1 MQEKN
6 FVESGT
12 LYLVATPIG
21 NMSDISLRGKNVLEN
36 VDFIAAEDTRVSMK
50 LLSYLGIKKELISYY
65 EHNKKERGAE
75 IIERLRRGESC
86 ALVTDAGTPA
96 ISDPGE
102 DLVALCAQSDVDVI
116 SIPGPCAAITALTV
130 SALPTGKFVFEGFLP
145 TKNKDRKERL
155 EFLSHESRTVI
166 FYEAPHKVSGTLSDL
181 YLALGDR
188 RVSIC
193 REITKLNEETI
204 RTTLSE
210 AAQMYSSDNQ
220 PRGEFVIVVEGCP
233 LKEENH
239 FSKDDIVEAVEDH
252 INSGKSPSDAIK
264 SVSKELGVSK
274 NEVYAIYLASK
285 QKY

>member
-6 FVESGT
+6 FVENGK

-36 VDFIAAEDTRVSMK
+36 VDFIAAEDTRVSIK
-50 LLSYLGIKKELISYY
+50 LLSYLGIKKELVSYY

-75 IIERLRRGESC
+75 IIERLIRGESC

-102 DLVALCAQSDVDVI
+102 DLVVLCAQCNIDVI

-145 TKNKDRKERL
+145 VKGKERRERL
-155 EFLSHESRTVI
+155 EFLAGETRTMI
-166 FYEAPHKVSGTLSDL
+166 FYEAPHKISATLSDL
-181 YLALGDR
+181 YVALGDR
-188 RVSIC
+188 RVTIC

-204 RTTLSE
+204 RTTLSN
-210 AAQMYSSDNQ
+210 AVNLYSADNH
-220 PRGEFVIVVEGCP
+220 PRGEFVIVIEGGVT
-233 LKEENH
+233 KEEKIV
-239 FSKDDIVEAVEDH
+239 SDEDIIDAIENY
-252 INSGKSPSDAIK
+252 ISMGKTPSDAIK
-264 SVSKELGVSK
+264 TVSKEFGLSK
-274 NEVYAIYLASK
+274 NDVYAKYLTYK
-285 QKY
+285 QKN

>member
-6 FVESGT
+6 FVEGGK

-50 LLSYLGIKKELISYY
+50 LLSYLGIKKELVSYY

-75 IIERLRRGESC
+75 IVERLSRGESC

-102 DLVALCAQSDVDVI
+102 DLVVLCAQSDIEVI

-145 TKNKDRKERL
+145 TKNKERKERL
-155 EFLSHESRTVI
+155 EFLSSETRTII
-166 FYEAPHKVSGTLSDL
+166 FYEAPHKISGTLNDL

-204 RTTLSE
+204 RTTLSD
-210 AAQMYSSDNQ
+210 AAKLYSSENQ
-220 PRGEFVIVVEGCP
+220 PRGEFVIVVEGGSP
-233 LKEENH
+233 KEEKNL
-239 FSKDDIVEAVEDH
+239 SDEDIVKAIEDYVC
-252 INSGKSPSDAIK
+252 SGKTPSDAIK
-264 SVSKELGVSK
+264 TVSKELGVSK
-274 NEVYAIYLASK
+274 NDVYAKYLASK
-285 QKY
+285 QKN

>member
-6 FVESGT
+6 FVENGK

-36 VDFIAAEDTRVSMK
+36 VDFIAAEDTRVSIK
-50 LLSYLGIKKELISYY
+50 LLSYLGIKKELVSYY

-75 IIERLRRGESC
+75 IVERLSRGESC

-102 DLVALCAQSDVDVI
+102 DLVVLCAQNNIDVI

-145 TKNKDRKERL
+145 TKNKERKDRL
-155 EFLSHESRTVI
+155 EFLANETRTMI
-166 FYEAPHKVSGTLSDL
+166 FYEAPHKISGTLNDL
-181 YLALGDR
+181 YLAFGDR
-188 RVSIC
+188 RVTIC

-204 RTTLSE
+204 RTTLSN
-210 AAQMYSSDNQ
+210 AVTIYSDGNQ
-220 PRGEFVIVVEGCP
+220 PRGEFVIVIEGGTVKAEKP
-233 LKEENH
+233 LSDDDIIDAIENH
-239 FSKDDIVEAVEDH
+239 VH
-252 INSGKSPSDAIK
+252 SGKTPSDAIK
-264 SVSKELGVSK
+264 TVSKELGINK
-274 NEVYAIYLASK
+274 NEVYAKYLEHK
-285 QKY
+285 QKN